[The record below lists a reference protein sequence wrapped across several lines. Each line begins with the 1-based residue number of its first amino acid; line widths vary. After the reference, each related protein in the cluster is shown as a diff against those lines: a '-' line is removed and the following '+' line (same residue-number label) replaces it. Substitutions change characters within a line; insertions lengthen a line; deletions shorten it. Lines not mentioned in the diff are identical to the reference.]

1 MWNLECVAH
10 ARETAPDECCGV
22 LLGLG
27 GEIVAAI
34 RARNAAPDPATR
46 FWIDPAD
53 HFAARRIARERGL
66 EVVGFYHSHPASAP
80 EPSARDVAE
89 FSSYAG
95 HLYAIVSL
103 RGEPAE
109 VGLFRFI
116 DGNFQPV
123 SLVTVG

>member
-1 MWNLECVAH
+1 VLDAIVRH
-10 ARETAPDECCGV
+10 ARESAPEECCGL
-22 LLGLG
+22 LLGRG
-27 GEIVAAI
+27 DAIVEAI
-34 RARNAAPDPATR
+34 RARNVADDPATR
-46 FWIDPAD
+46 FLIDPAD

-66 EVVGFYHSHPASAP
+66 EVVGFYHSHPSSPP

-89 FSSYAG
+89 FSYAG

-109 VGLFRFI
+109 VGLFRLI

-123 SLVTVG
+123 SFVTVA